1 MMKEYYYYSPWK
13 PKMKIIKKWNAQKR
27 EKYFLAFFTTD
38 VTKNLVCINMLK
50 LVNFY
55 QQFGEFYI

>member
-1 MMKEYYYYSPWK
+1 
-13 PKMKIIKKWNAQKR
+13 MKIIKKWNAQKR